1 MVLAI
6 PLHNNYQFEL
16 DIIEL
21 FLNVNYN
28 WFRKD
33 ERTVIKMLLKLFVYP
48 IMFVVKMFELF
59 IKLTMNV
66 SSFVIGLLMT
76 ILIVG
81 GIYTI
86 VVQKWTQ
93 LLILSIMFA
102 GCMLVIF
109 LAAWLSVTLEDIN
122 LRLANLVK

>member
-1 MVLAI
+1 
-6 PLHNNYQFEL
+6 
-16 DIIEL
+16 
-21 FLNVNYN
+21 
-28 WFRKD
+28 
-33 ERTVIKMLLKLFVYP
+33 MLLKLFVYP
-48 IMFVVKMFELF
+48 IMFIVKMFELF
-59 IKLTMNV
+59 IKLTMNI
-66 SSFVIGLLMT
+66 SSYVIGLLMT
-76 ILIVG
+76 ILVVG

-93 LLILSIMFA
+93 LLILSIMLA